1 MNLLLILLLITA
13 VGAALIFG
21 IVFYALRIGSFMID
35 RQEKKEAKKMAK
47 KLAKKYKGES
57 PGGPFTPYQ

>member
-1 MNLLLILLLITA
+1 MQLLLMVLLVVVI
-13 VGAALIFG
+13 GAALIG
-21 IVFYALRIGSFMID
+21 GLVLYALKVGSFMVD

-47 KLAKKYKGES
+47 KLAKKYKEGT